1 MPTVSGVGRAARIGL
16 LIIGTILILPVRGAP
31 AVHADELWSA
41 LRGGTHVVLFRHA
54 STEPG
59 LGDPPGFRV
68 DDCATQRN
76 LSEAGREES
85 RRIGAAFQRH
95 RVPVGR
101 VLSSRWCRCLET
113 ARLAFGRVEP
123 WAPLDSFFA
132 DRSRESEQTR
142 AVRAFIAEARADG
155 NLVLVTHQ
163 VNITALTGVV
173 PAPGEMIVLRAE
185 LDGALRVVGRLGP
198 AAFPGN

>member
-1 MPTVSGVGRAARIGL
+1 LESVSRAGRAARVSL
-16 LIIGTILILPVRGAP
+16 LVISAILTIPARGAP
-31 AVHADELWSA
+31 AARGDEVWAA
-41 LRGGTHVVLFRHA
+41 LRGGRHVVLFRHA
-54 STEPG
+54 TTEPG
-59 LGDPPGFRV
+59 VGDPPGFRV

-85 RRIGAAFQRH
+85 RRIGAAFRRH
-95 RVPVGR
+95 RVPVER

-123 WAPLDSFFA
+123 WAPLDSFFD
-132 DRSRESEQTR
+132 DRSREPEQTR
-142 AVRAFIAEARADG
+142 AVRALIAEVRSDG

-173 PAPGEMIVLRAE
+173 PAPGEMIILRAE